1 MKLSVRFSFR
11 LGSEQERIVDRPAE
25 FHGSDDITTKM
36 RDNDKVGHGHAVRHK
51 MSTCCQSDIHNTV
64 VKSEIRDALKEN
76 ERGKSGVRNSNFDGR
91 NLIGLVGCIGHDG
104 ISRSGRRRSVSFA
117 SNLALKAF

>member
-36 RDNDKVGHGHAVRHK
+36 RDNDKRPA
-51 MSTCCQSDIHNTV
+51 I
-64 VKSEIRDALKEN
+64 
-76 ERGKSGVRNSNFDGR
+76 F
-91 NLIGLVGCIGHDG
+91 
-104 ISRSGRRRSVSFA
+104 RRRSRLHRAKPGSPRVRSAFGA
-117 SNLALKAF
+117 RTTSSSTIEKAACRSRGSSSSAR